1 MAVAGWTDAWDGQCP
16 PSFKKILNLLLQRG
30 AVFVKNGKI
39 LEWIDATS
47 EIEPGRYKADATN
60 RIASETGP
68 L

>member
-1 MAVAGWTDAWDGQCP
+1 MLRQDAALRNRRP
-16 PSFKKILNLLLQRG
+16 FEKIRNQLLQLV
-30 AVFVKNGKI
+30 AIFVKNGKI
-39 LEWIDATS
+39 LEWIDATN